1 MTPRLERVSPPRSR
15 PLGAPPRRW
24 RDERARERRAK
35 RDVTLRSLCD
45 CVHVDLELMCL
56 HGRREREV
64 VLTYLCGLLAH
75 RRPAARMYL
84 FVIVFILNTLVDL
97 SVSRL
102 FSAGRLPPRH
112 PHRPRTT
119 SAPVPRRGARCLNT
133 VLLIESRIQTDYR
146 PYCRPRYTPY
156 SRWAAATGRRW
167 GGAQGRLRLTA
178 SRTGFHELIFLA
190 SSK

>member
-97 SVSRL
+97 SRL
-102 FSAGRLPPRH
+102 FSAGRLPPRTRTVH
-112 PHRPRTT
+112 ERP
-119 SAPVPRRGARCLNT
+119 ARRGARCLNT

-156 SRWAAATGRRW
+156 SRWAAATGCRW
-167 GGAQGRLRLTA
+167 GGAGAIGPGKEVSWDPGKRSQLC
-178 SRTGFHELIFLA
+178 SE
-190 SSK
+190 